1 MLLGVVNIGYHRFR
15 LSRTQ
20 KEKKGN
26 KIHHKSRRLG
36 NVFKNKKKNKSYKQ
50 LETMRKVS
58 MQCCRLLKCMYCVLK
73 CSSYGV
79 GICILATRHLS
90 GA

>member
-1 MLLGVVNIGYHRFR
+1 MYL
-15 LSRTQ
+15 
-20 KEKKGN
+20 
-26 KIHHKSRRLG
+26 KI
-36 NVFKNKKKNKSYKQ
+36 KKKNKSYKQ